1 MLNDNFASQ
10 VGRHLTEIYTKAA
23 EIRLD
28 KQLDLTNNIYKT
40 IITKI
45 SRVYSFGVQREF
57 TDDNTAMLYEDM
69 QINKIM
75 KEANFFCNAFNDIL
89 IQVGW
94 NYKENKP
101 RLIFRYPHKT
111 EVVLDEYDQPK
122 EVEYFVE
129 SINETKEKWA
139 FWSESEHYYK
149 IYDGEEYRIEYPAD
163 NEEGVN
169 PYGVLP
175 FIFIQ
180 NGFRDGKFFDEYT
193 GQDLVSIT
201 LDNAVYS
208 TFKNYLLKWQSFKQ
222 LIVTGDNIGAFSGQI
237 LDPSTALTASGTD
250 VKVDIL
256 DLQSDLSQLDTTI
269 QNAANNVAINY
280 NISPSQFRMTGQVS
294 SGFALKME
302 NKALDEFTLEQQ
314 HDFKRYEQELFNMLA
329 LVIEKESGT
338 NIGEMTVR
346 INEPTY
352 DESPSAEIDTYTKKI
367 DLGLTSVTEAIAMER
382 GITKEEATVI
392 LDENL
397 TERNKVYE
405 KVNRGTQLDFA
416 STANQLGL

>member
-57 TDDNTAMLYEDM
+57 KDDNTAMLYEDM

-129 SINETKEKWA
+129 AINETKEKWA

-180 NGFRDGKFFDEYT
+180 NGFRDGKFFDEHT

-352 DESPSAEIDTYTKKI
+352 DESPSAEIDTYAKKI

-405 KVNRGTQLDFA
+405 KVNSGTQLDFA